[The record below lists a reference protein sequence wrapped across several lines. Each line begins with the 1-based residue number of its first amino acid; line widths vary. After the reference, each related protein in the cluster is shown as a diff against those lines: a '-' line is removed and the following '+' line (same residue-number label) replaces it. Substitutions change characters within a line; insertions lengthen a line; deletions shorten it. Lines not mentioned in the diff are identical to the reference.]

1 MPPVAAPRMDPRL
14 LARMTGRLGDRK
26 TIETISREIGDATA
40 KTLCERLA
48 KAVSVKA
55 KIGSVDV
62 SAGTRA
68 AESDRYDE
76 NSALC
81 EMTIAGWAEEDVLLS
96 CRNGLVIACTEH
108 LLGGESADGGSIDR
122 PLSEIERDVAGVI
135 LAAFGE
141 ALRAAVKPTSA
152 IPDCGAVFSGPLK
165 RETDLDEND
174 HVATVTVNIEI
185 AGKAYSLDAV
195 LPQHAV
201 LKTTVA
207 RPLQPAG
214 PTARPQWVE
223 QLTQKV
229 HTSNVTLQANV
240 FLAPVTLAATSRLKP
255 GDILPFRDEK
265 DVRVLLKAN
274 GKNLFW
280 CELGR
285 AGNRYM
291 LRLQERHGSEED
303 FIRQFTA

>member
-1 MPPVAAPRMDPRL
+1 MPPATAHSMDPRL
-14 LARMTGRLGDRK
+14 LARMTGHLGDRK
-26 TIETISREIGDATA
+26 TIETIGREIGDAIA
-40 KTLCERLA
+40 STLSERLA
-48 KAVSVKA
+48 QAVSVKA
-55 KIGSVDV
+55 EIGSVEI

-68 AESDRYDE
+68 EESVRHDE
-76 NSALC
+76 HSALC
-81 EMTIAGWAEEDVLLS
+81 EVTIAGWADDVLLS

-108 LLGGESADGGSIDR
+108 LLGGEGAGNDGNER
-122 PLSEIERDVAGVI
+122 PLSEIERDVATVI
-135 LAAFGE
+135 LSAFAE
-141 ALRAAVKPTSA
+141 ALRAAVKPASPA
-152 IPDCGAVFSGPLK
+152 ADCGVVFTGPLK
-165 RETDLDEND
+165 RETDLDQND
-174 HVATVTVNIEI
+174 HVATIGVTVGI
-185 AGKAYSLDAV
+185 GGRPHRLDAV
-195 LPQHAV
+195 VPQHAV

-207 RPLQPAG
+207 RPAQPAR
-214 PTARPQWVE
+214 PAARPQWVE

-255 GDILPFRDEK
+255 GDVLPFRDEK

-303 FIRQFTA
+303 FIRQLTA

>member
-1 MPPVAAPRMDPRL
+1 MDPRL

-26 TIETISREIGDATA
+26 TIETISREIGDAA
-40 KTLCERLA
+40 AATLCERLA
-48 KAVSVKA
+48 QAVSVKA
-55 KIGSVDV
+55 KIGSVEV

-68 AESDRYDE
+68 EESARYDE
-76 NSALC
+76 SCALC
-81 EMTIAGWAEEDVLLS
+81 EVTIVGWAEDVLLS
-96 CRNGLVIACTEH
+96 CQNSLVIASTEH
-108 LLGGESADGGSIDR
+108 LLGGEGAAEENMKR
-122 PLSEIERDVAGVI
+122 PLSQIERDVAGVI
-135 LAAFGE
+135 LGALGE
-141 ALRAAVKPTSA
+141 ALRAAVKPTS
-152 IPDCGAVFSGPLK
+152 ISPDCGAVFTGPLK

-174 HVATVTVNIEI
+174 HTATASITVEI
-185 AGKAYSLDAV
+185 GGRSYRLDAV
-195 LPQHAV
+195 MPQQAV
-201 LKTTVA
+201 LKTSVA
-207 RPLQPAG
+207 RPQEPTGPA
-214 PTARPQWVE
+214 ARPQWVE

-255 GDILPFRDEK
+255 GDVLPFRDEK

-303 FIRQFTA
+303 FMRQFTA